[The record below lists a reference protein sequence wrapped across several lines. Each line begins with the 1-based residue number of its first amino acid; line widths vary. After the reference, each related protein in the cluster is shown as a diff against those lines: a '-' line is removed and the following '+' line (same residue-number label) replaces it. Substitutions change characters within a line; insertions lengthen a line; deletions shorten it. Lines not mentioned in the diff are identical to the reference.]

1 MPIDTLV
8 IGAGLVGACVAR
20 ALAESGRSVT
30 VATAQGVAEG
40 ATRRAIGLVAA
51 DPGHPV
57 ATEAGARDLL
67 AWAGRLNVAARPV
80 TARWYP
86 NRNVMQLDDPAERVD
101 ARPAALVDLAK
112 LTLRLLMHPA
122 ITVRQQVE
130 IRAIDR
136 PRAAPLSPLEA
147 IASGER
153 IVAGRIVL
161 AANAYAGL
169 LSPYLADAMTLARG
183 AVWVSRPLD
192 PGEFPGLT
200 QPVVVGRGRL
210 IAAQTPDGRVRIG
223 SWTAAGGPP
232 AGESAIEDPDDL
244 TRRFLKRNFPAAL
257 EEIAWRQAGVSSESR
272 DGEPLVGRLP
282 GETGVMYALGAGPF
296 GAAWAMTMAA
306 RIAGM
311 S

>member
-20 ALAESGRSVT
+20 ALAESGRAVT

-40 ATRRAIGLVAA
+40 ATRRSIGLVTA
-51 DPGHPV
+51 DPEHPA
-57 ATEAGARDLL
+57 ATEAGVRDLL
-67 AWAGRLNVAARPV
+67 AWAGRLNVAVRPV

-101 ARPAALVDLAK
+101 SRPAALMDLAK

-122 ITVRQQVE
+122 ITVRQHVE
-130 IRAIDR
+130 IQAIER

-147 IASGER
+147 IVPGER
-153 IVAGRIVL
+153 LFATRIVL

-192 PGEFPGLT
+192 PGELPGLAA
-200 QPVVVGRGRL
+200 PVVVGRGRL

-223 SWTAAGGPP
+223 SWTVAGAPL
-232 AGESAIEDPDDL
+232 AEDPDDL

-257 EEIAWRQAGVSSESR
+257 DEIAWRQTGVSSESR

-296 GAAWAMTMAA
+296 GAAWAMSMAA

>member
-30 VATAQGVAEG
+30 VVTAQGVAEG
-40 ATRRAIGLVAA
+40 ATRRAIGLVTA
-51 DPGHPV
+51 DPEHPV

-67 AWAGRLNVAARPV
+67 AWAGRLNVTTRSV
-80 TARWYP
+80 MARWYP
-86 NRNVMQLDDPAERVD
+86 NRNAMQLDDPAERVD

-130 IRAIDR
+130 VRAIER
-136 PRAAPLSPLEA
+136 SRATVVSSLEA
-147 IASGER
+147 IVAGER
-153 IVAGRIVL
+153 LFASRIVL

-192 PGEFPGLT
+192 PGELPGLT

-210 IAAQTPDGRVRIG
+210 IAVQTADGRVRIG
-223 SWTAAGGPP
+223 SWTAAGGPA
-232 AGESAIEDPDDL
+232 AGEAAIEDPDDL

-257 EEIAWRQAGVSSESR
+257 EEIAWRQTGVSSESR

-296 GAAWAMTMAA
+296 GAAWAMSMAA

>member
-30 VATAQGVAEG
+30 VVTAQGVAEG

-51 DPGHPV
+51 DPQHPV

-67 AWAGRLNVAARPV
+67 AWAGRLNVASRSV

-101 ARPAALVDLAK
+101 ARPAALVDLSK

-122 ITVRQQVE
+122 ITVRQQTE
-130 IRAIDR
+130 IRAIER
-136 PRAAPLSPLEA
+136 PRATATSPLEA
-147 IASGER
+147 IIPGER
-153 IVAGRIVL
+153 LFATRIVL

-169 LSPYLADAMTLARG
+169 LSPYLADAMTPARG

-192 PGEFPGLT
+192 PGELPGLAA
-200 QPVVVGRGRL
+200 PVVVGRGRL

-223 SWTAAGGPP
+223 SWTV
-232 AGESAIEDPDDL
+232 AGEAAAEDPDDL

-257 EEIAWRQAGVSSESR
+257 DEIAWRQTGVSSESR

-296 GAAWAMTMAA
+296 GPAWAMSMAA